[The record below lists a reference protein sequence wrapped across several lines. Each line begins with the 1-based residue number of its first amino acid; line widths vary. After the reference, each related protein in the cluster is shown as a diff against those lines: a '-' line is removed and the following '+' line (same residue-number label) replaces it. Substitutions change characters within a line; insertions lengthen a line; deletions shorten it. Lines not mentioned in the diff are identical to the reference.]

1 MHFQWIFEIYLSD
14 QNSPR
19 AHQGV
24 SSAFKTNV
32 KKRKFSA
39 DYIQLDIHFGGIN
52 AILANNVLDVK
63 CL

>member
-1 MHFQWIFEIYLSD
+1 MHLSD

-19 AHQGV
+19 ARQGV
-24 SSAFKTNV
+24 FSAFKTNV

-52 AILANNVLDVK
+52 TILANNVLDEK
-63 CL
+63 CLQIEY